1 MQHFRDDVWAYSTF
15 INSYS
20 EEGKWKDVDALICKW
35 LEYCKEWDEP
45 KLTQAWP
52 LALSRLHPW
61 ISLFS
66 LHACNP
72 LVLMIAAHLFCL
84 VASCILWGLHM
95 CTVFPHVC
103 CHLVS
108 LVHRELA
115 VTINPSH
122 PSPSCLSIMCLCV
135 STDFTVLSN
144 TLIPLNMSVFTDCL
158 FTYWLVSRC
167 QIPWKHAVKCLKIFW
182 YSASFCQLS

>member
-1 MQHFRDDVWAYSTF
+1 
-15 INSYS
+15 
-20 EEGKWKDVDALICKW
+20 
-35 LEYCKEWDEP
+35 
-45 KLTQAWP
+45 
-52 LALSRLHPW
+52 
-61 ISLFS
+61 
-66 LHACNP
+66 
-72 LVLMIAAHLFCL
+72 MIAAHLFCL

-95 CTVFPHVC
+95 CTVFPHLC

-108 LVHRELA
+108 LVHSELA

-182 YSASFCQLS
+182 YFGFFLSIELTKCLWWCLLVWIAICCFWWPFKRKLLQVFRNFCLSDRSRNSKETCLFDHIYPFLKSG